1 MIEIKSELQIH
12 FHTITDISKYIRT
25 IVSKYSPLVTKIEF
39 DNVGRASERARLVM
53 KENNAVIVLD
63 WNILAL
69 IRPNRTESFKKSDS
83 VNNIFFELYEEISGS
98 NYFNGVKM
106 SRLVLWDLLENRLPS
121 TDVFTNHFINEK
133 NDFSS
138 INDISLTIEG
148 NDEKGVEYLLIFGPF
163 NSKKDIDKHNLTID
177 GYFPPSLISNEGL
190 LVNTIISDPINT
202 KFDKA
207 LSNGIELKKKLFNQY
222 ISL

>member
-1 MIEIKSELQIH
+1 MLQIKSELQIH

-53 KENNAVIVLD
+53 KENNAVIILD

-69 IRPNRTESFKKSDS
+69 IRPNQTESFKKSDS

-98 NYFNGVKM
+98 DYFNGIKM
-106 SRLVLWDLLENRLPS
+106 SRIVLWDLLENHLS
-121 TDVFTNHFINEK
+121 SAGEFVNQFINER

-138 INDISLTIEG
+138 VNDISLTLEG
-148 NDEKGVEYLLIFGPF
+148 SDKKGVEYLLIFEPF
-163 NSKKDIDKHNLTID
+163 DADKDIEKHNLAID
-177 GYFPPSLISNEGL
+177 DYFTPSLISSNGL
-190 LVNTIISDPINT
+190 LVNTIISDSINT
-202 KFDKA
+202 KFDQT
-207 LSNGIELKKKLFNQY
+207 LSNAIDLKKELINQY
-222 ISL
+222 LTK